1 MNEVPVKELKHQY
14 TNNLELMEQDVKWL
28 MSDHRFIAVF
38 ALLDS
43 MRNEQIDWSSAP
55 KYADLPGQQNHALGT
70 INGII
75 SVECRLSEIFYK
87 QLAEDDDN

>member
-1 MNEVPVKELKHQY
+1 MIEITKKELKHQY
-14 TNNLELMEQDVKWL
+14 LNNLELMEQDIKSL
-28 MSDHRFIAVF
+28 MLDHRFIAVF

-43 MRNEQIDWSSAP
+43 MRNEQINWSSAP

-75 SVECRLSEIFYK
+75 SVECRLAEMFSNEME
-87 QLAEDDDN
+87 EDDDN

>member
-1 MNEVPVKELKHQY
+1 MKEITGKELKY
-14 TNNLELMEQDVKWL
+14 RYINNLELMEQDIKSL
-28 MSDHRFIAVF
+28 MSDHRFVAVF

-75 SVECRLSEIFYK
+75 SVECRLAEMFSKEME
-87 QLAEDDDN
+87 EDDDN